1 MLAEAAD
8 HPENGRAEALRR
20 SKLALMNDP
29 KNPHFAH
36 PMFWAPFVVVGE
48 GGVPM
53 RTAAG
58 TVALP
63 ETKIQSRRQTATY
76 VTVKNANVRAGPST
90 GAARIATLPKGTSVT
105 VLGKAEGGDWFR
117 IARDGKAMGY
127 VYAPLIARR

>member
-1 MLAEAAD
+1 MLAEDAD
-8 HPENGRAEALRR
+8 HPESGRAEALRR
-20 SKLALMNDP
+20 SMLALMNDP
-29 KNPHFAH
+29 ENPHFAH

-58 TVALP
+58 TASLAK
-63 ETKIQSRRQTATY
+63 TMIQPRRQSAIY
-76 VTVKNANVRAGPST
+76 VTVKNANVRVGPST
-90 GAARIATLPKGTSVT
+90 GAARIATLPMGTSVT

-127 VYAPLIARR
+127 VYAPLIAPR